1 MQFAF
6 CLARLYKV
14 LTNVMANTG
23 YSILPSAQSILP
35 SAQNVPQRQST
46 RARARLDR
54 SSPPRIASA
63 TALNRSPQLAE
74 DSFQSPPKLLAQG
87 TIRAPSMRSPSLS
100 PTVSANPSPAPKLL
114 RTAGRSRSDV
124 NSPHSQQQRQSQQRA
139 GRSRSDVNSPH
150 SQQQRQ
156 SQQQPTSVTV
166 TAAAHTSA
174 TQPQLFASQQL
185 KSKERNEARDS
196 SLEIVNNSE
205 IKLQRTARRATRAAR
220 SSLPPQGK
228 TTPPSTVGTKARDL
242 PAPHPTDIREIEVL
256 QSTPPVFRGQPSL
269 DFRAPDAEHL
279 RRIEQ
284 ELLKMVQTA
293 SSSPHLHQTSQDTG
307 LEEAP
312 SFPASRAAP
321 ILADLSVVSEE
332 SLVLSSGPASVKT
345 DLSSSTRAIMKR
357 PEDAHQLLPASSRPP
372 SFPSP
377 SFHSSASAQVGPYES
392 PYIPAASVDLG
403 R

>member
-124 NSPHSQQQRQSQQRA
+124 NSPHSQQQRQSQQ
-139 GRSRSDVNSPH
+139 
-150 SQQQRQ
+150 
-156 SQQQPTSVTV
+156 QPTSVTV
-166 TAAAHTSA
+166 TAATHTSA

>member
-1 MQFAF
+1 
-6 CLARLYKV
+6 
-14 LTNVMANTG
+14 MANTG

-124 NSPHSQQQRQSQQRA
+124 NSPHSQQQRQSQQ
-139 GRSRSDVNSPH
+139 
-150 SQQQRQ
+150 
-156 SQQQPTSVTV
+156 QPTSVTV
-166 TAAAHTSA
+166 TAASHTSA